1 VGNLPEV
8 FERSYQQAYLPFLE
22 VLEGFPG
29 IRVALHYSGVLL
41 EWFRERHPELL
52 SRLRGLVERGQVE
65 MMGGGFY
72 EPILSIIPDADK
84 VGQVERLSAYLESQT
99 GCRPRGMWLAER
111 IWEPHLARPIREAG
125 MEYTVLDDYHF
136 QLAGL
141 REEALTGYYLTEE
154 QGHTLALFPISEKLR
169 YLIPFAPPEET
180 VEYLL
185 GLATPEGDRVM
196 VLADDGEKFGVWP
209 GTHRLAY
216 GERWLERFFTL
227 LGENAGWL
235 KVRTFGEVLDSHLPA
250 GRVYLPNSSYREMNE
265 WSGGFWRNYLV
276 RYPESNNL
284 HKKMLRVR
292 EKIAG
297 LEGEARREAL
307 DHLWKGQCNCAYW
320 HGIFGGLYL
329 NYLRSALYENLIA
342 AEVLAERAGA
352 GRAEVE
358 VVDFDRD
365 GSPEVLAGTDRF
377 NLYLDPA
384 EGGILFELDFK
395 PRRFNLVDTLTRR
408 PEAYH
413 ATIRAMAEELARKD
427 GERSP
432 GEDGGR
438 VETIHHLVRAKE
450 RGLER
455 WLQYDL
461 YRRACLVD
469 HFFPAETTLRRFSA
483 CDYHELGDFV
493 SRPYRYE
500 TAAGALHST
509 VGAGTPAQAPAL
521 TLKLWRD
528 GTVRAGAVATPGAVD
543 PPGAGPG
550 TSLLPVRVEKLL
562 RVAPGSPEI
571 HITYRIVNGGG
582 ESLAARFGVEF
593 NFSFLAGSAP
603 DRYYYFPGGEHPRRR
618 LQARLSTRNVTALGI
633 RDEWKGIDLLLRLD
647 TPATVWRFPI
657 ETVSQSEAGFER
669 TYQHS
674 AVVPHWPLSLEP
686 GEEWETRLSLV
697 ITEIRA

>member
-1 VGNLPEV
+1 MGNLPEV

-22 VLEGFPG
+22 VLDGFPG
-29 IRVALHYSGVLL
+29 MRVALHYSGVLL
-41 EWFRERHPELL
+41 EWCREKHPEFL

-65 MMGGGFY
+65 IMGGGFY

-84 VGQVERLSAYLESQT
+84 IGQVTRFSAYLEAHT
-99 GCRPRGMWLAER
+99 GRRPRGMWLAER

-141 REEALTGYYLTEE
+141 PEEALAGYYLTEE

-180 VEYLL
+180 LEFLR
-185 GLATPEGDRVM
+185 GLATPGGDRVM

-216 GERWLERFFTL
+216 EEGWLERFFTL

-235 KVRTFGEVLDSHLPA
+235 KVRTFSEVLDELRPA

-284 HKKMLRVR
+284 HKKMLLVR
-292 EKIAG
+292 EKIEG
-297 LEGEARREAL
+297 LEGTAQEEAL
-307 DHLWKGQCNCAYW
+307 DYLWKGQCNCAYW
-320 HGIFGGLYL
+320 HGVFGGLYL

-342 AEVLAERAGA
+342 AEVVAERAGIRPGGGVDAA
-352 GRAEVE
+352 GGDRTGGGAAAPPPPGWAAAEVI
-358 VVDFDRD
+358 DFDRD
-365 GSPEVLAGTDRF
+365 GSPEVLASTDLF
-377 NLYLDPA
+377 NLYLDA
-384 EGGILFELDFK
+384 GEGGTLFELDFK

-413 ATIRAMAEELARKD
+413 ATVRAMAGEPSPAEE
-427 GERSP
+427 
-432 GEDGGR
+432 GGR
-438 VETIHHLVRAKE
+438 VDTIHRLVRAKE
-450 RGLER
+450 KGLER
-455 WLQYDL
+455 WLHYDR

-469 HFFPAETTLRRFSA
+469 HFFPPETTLRRFCT

-493 SRPYRYE
+493 TRPYRHQVVP
-500 TAAGALHST
+500 GAELLIT
-509 VGAGTPAQAPAL
+509 
-521 TLKLWRD
+521 LWRD
-528 GTVRAGAVATPGAVD
+528 GLVR
-543 PPGAGPG
+543 PGAGG
-550 TSLLPVRVEKLL
+550 TGPSPAAVPVRVEKVLRLL
-562 RVAPGSPEI
+562 PGSPEI
-571 HITYRIVNGGG
+571 RVSYRITNSGHQRL
-582 ESLAARFGVEF
+582 ETCFGVEF

-618 LQARLSTRNVTALGI
+618 LRARLGTRNVTAVGI

-647 TPATVWRFPI
+647 TPATLWRFPI

-686 GEEWETRLSLV
+686 GEKWETSLSLV
-697 ITEIRA
+697 VTAF